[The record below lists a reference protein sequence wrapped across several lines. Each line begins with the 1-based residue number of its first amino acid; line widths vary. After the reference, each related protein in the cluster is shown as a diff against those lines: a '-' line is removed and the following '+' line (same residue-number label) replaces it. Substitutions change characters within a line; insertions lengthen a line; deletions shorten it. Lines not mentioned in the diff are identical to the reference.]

1 MHRLYAESYVTNLR
15 NLEAP
20 WKPVIA
26 SVLEAIVKKVC
37 DEQEPSIN
45 LAVQQEQPLASPAL
59 AAASVNA
66 DSTMTSSNHRGTVYP
81 DVSVFRYLLDI
92 HDKFQMFTYNDMN
105 HKNIDYLICA
115 ELKRS
120 IKRST
125 IRQGLDSQNKAYS
138 MLLKSLRSASLQAT
152 RQAFVAEKT

>member
-1 MHRLYAESYVTNLR
+1 
-15 NLEAP
+15 
-20 WKPVIA
+20 
-26 SVLEAIVKKVC
+26 
-37 DEQEPSIN
+37 
-45 LAVQQEQPLASPAL
+45 
-59 AAASVNA
+59 
-66 DSTMTSSNHRGTVYP
+66 MTSSNHRGTVYP